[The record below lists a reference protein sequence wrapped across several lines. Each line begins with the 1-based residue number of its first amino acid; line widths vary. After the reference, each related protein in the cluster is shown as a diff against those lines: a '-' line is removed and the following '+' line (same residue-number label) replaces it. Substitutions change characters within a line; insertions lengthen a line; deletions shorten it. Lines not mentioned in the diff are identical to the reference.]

1 MDISELT
8 IGALTSVPVR
18 QDYPKSGQCFRYGSH
33 GHQVKSCI
41 WPPESTSSGSGK
53 QVTITAVND
62 DYSGTESDNDSG
74 EGCELPPGLDWT
86 KLIARE

>member
-1 MDISELT
+1 MDVSELT

-18 QDYPKSGQCFRYGSH
+18 QDYWKSGQCFRCGSH
-33 GHQVKSCI
+33 GHQVKNCL
-41 WPPESTSSGSGK
+41 WPPASTPGSGER
-53 QVTITAVND
+53 VTIAVVND
-62 DYSGTESDNDSG
+62 DYSGIESDDDSG